1 MCIGPPGDSR
11 NGCNLGPTW
20 DNFGNIFLSFW
31 ATSPTHSFTRQPSSL
46 QPTKPLTNQAFKQP
60 SLPPTKSSTNPAFN
74 QPSLQPTNPSTNQAF
89 NQPSLQSPS
98 LAFFRSSNHPLAS
111 AGFAKRKQFLPLA
124 LTLHVRSWL
133 PGK

>member
-1 MCIGPPGDSR
+1 MLKKLWGFCASGLPGTPEMDAIWDPHGTILGTFFFHFGPLPP
-11 NGCNLGPTW
+11 PTAPP
-20 DNFGNIFLSFW
+20 DN
-31 ATSPTHSFTRQPSSL
+31 PRSL

-111 AGFAKRKQFLPLA
+111 AGFAKRKQF
-124 LTLHVRSWL
+124 
-133 PGK
+133 GFYN